1 MITSVNLINNPNYRP
16 PNPNQQIN
24 SHNDHAPLHGPL
36 FFLLRRPPLFTQR
49 SSQEPSSS
57 QSPTNVLQLACPNF
71 PACCVSHQ
79 PSLSSLPTTHS
90 SWTTHTSPHY
100 HNPLTDPV
108 RWSLTASRVAGIRPH
123 MSICSVIY
131 PTRQESPKSLIR
143 RTLSNSESPERSS
156 FTSFKHPGLLI
167 SLVWRDLGDLD
178 PCDHS
183 PRFV

>member
-1 MITSVNLINNPNYRP
+1 MLERACTPPPRALRLSGQANKWNVLFCSV
-16 PNPNQQIN
+16 
-24 SHNDHAPLHGPL
+24 
-36 FFLLRRPPLFTQR
+36 LRHPPLFTQR

-57 QSPTNVLQLACPNF
+57 QSPINVLQLACPNF
-71 PACCVSHQ
+71 PVCCVSHQ

-100 HNPLTDPV
+100 PNPLTDPV
-108 RWSLTASRVAGIRPH
+108 RWSLTASWVAGIRPH

-156 FTSFKHPGLLI
+156 FTSFKHPGLLL
-167 SLVWRDLGDLD
+167 SLVGVIWGTWTLAIIL
-178 PCDHS
+178 PQHQSS
-183 PRFV
+183 PT